1 MEKTDTDRIVAA
13 ILTVGICD
21 GKGGLDQHLSMFDT
35 VVAKLKDRGAAQTA
49 AQRSGVAP
57 TPRRG

>member
-13 ILTVGICD
+13 ILTASICS
-21 GKGGLDQHLSMFDT
+21 GKGLDIHLNTFDT
-35 VVAKLKDRGAAQTA
+35 VVSKLKDRVAAQTA

-57 TPRRG
+57 TPKR